1 MTRGR
6 WIAIVVSLLIAATV
20 SEGAAWA
27 SATATATAE
36 RPEGSRLALALLE
49 ADHGGRPRRD
59 RTATMPRLGAERASI
74 LLRSLTLPGW
84 GQASI
89 GHRGSAQ
96 VFLIAETGI
105 WTSFT
110 AFRVQEQL
118 RRLTYE
124 RTARLFAGI
133 DVRGRNEEFRRIVGV
148 YESSDEYNRLV
159 VRRDAANL
167 YYDDPEAYR
176 AYIAAHELTGADTW
190 TWDGDESQL
199 RYRTE
204 RKRTERAALRANAA
218 LGLAIAN
225 RILSAFHVA
234 RYAGRPT
241 AEGQSWNLECVPVPG
256 DPLAFHVG
264 VRTRF

>member
-1 MTRGR
+1 MAPCRR
-6 WIAIVVSLLIAATV
+6 FVIAGALWLAAAVTG
-20 SEGAAWA
+20 SAARA
-27 SATATATAE
+27 DAAPPATID
-36 RPEGSRLALALLE
+36 PPQGSRLALALLE
-49 ADHGGRPRRD
+49 AEAPAGRSPRRV
-59 RTATMPRLGAERASI
+59 RVVPRLGAERASI
-74 LLRSLTLPGW
+74 LLRSLTVPGW
-84 GQASI
+84 GQASV
-89 GHRGSAQ
+89 GRRGAAK

-124 RTARLFAGI
+124 RTARLFARI
-133 DVRGRNEEFRRIVGV
+133 DVRGRNEEFRRIVGL

-167 YYDDPEAYR
+167 YYGDPEAYQ
-176 AYIAAHELTGADTW
+176 AYIAEHELKGADTW
-190 TWDGDESQL
+190 AWDSDESQL

-218 LGLAIAN
+218 LGVAIAN
-225 RILSAFHVA
+225 RILSAIHVA
-234 RYAGRPT
+234 RYAGHPT
-241 AEGQSWNLECVPVPG
+241 TTSQSWNLECVPVLG
-256 DPLAFHVG
+256 DPVAFHLG